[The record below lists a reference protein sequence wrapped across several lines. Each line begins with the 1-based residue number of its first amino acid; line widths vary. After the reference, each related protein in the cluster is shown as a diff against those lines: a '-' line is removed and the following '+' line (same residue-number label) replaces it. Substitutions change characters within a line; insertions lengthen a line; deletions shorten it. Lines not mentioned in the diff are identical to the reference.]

1 MGGKESKPKEE
12 KTTWDGRKF
21 NVGEELFK
29 GVTPGIIYNAKVGKE
44 EQKPPIRHTIF
55 GANTVVAKELR
66 KALAK
71 ADISLRCRFVH
82 DKYIPKQLFE
92 SDETWMVDYMNKEAV
107 DYIINGS
114 SHVYMLNE
122 FDYSTSVW
130 KAKWPAFVKLVVES
144 CIKHKAKLI
153 FLDNDMVYA
162 TADVGNMTEESK
174 EDPES
179 KKGKIR
185 KECGEIIMNH
195 IKSGKLTA
203 MIVRSAEMYGPWM
216 KGIPITPYFLI

>member
-29 GVTPGIIYNAKVGKE
+29 GVTPGIIYTAKVGKE

-92 SDETWMVDYMNKEAV
+92 SDETWMVDYTDKEAV

-114 SHVYMLNE
+114 SHVYILNE
-122 FDYSTSVW
+122 FEYATRVW
-130 KAKWPAFVKLVVES
+130 KDKWPTFVKLVVES
-144 CIKHKAKLI
+144 CVKHKAKLI

-162 TADVGNMTEESK
+162 SEDVGNMTEESK

-179 KKGKIR
+179 KKGKVR
-185 KECGEIIMNH
+185 KECGEIITNH

-203 MIVRSAEMYGPWM
+203 MIVRAAEMYGPWM
-216 KGIPITPYFLI
+216 KGNPEGFYLS